1 MQWPAPVTGIA
12 MCQIAVAIEEQ
23 RESAYGYTWLSR
35 GGLRDGEFGAVSRPP
50 GHDVGFSTDFV
61 GSAPESR
68 RGTGS
73 RFSSARDPGCS
84 LTRGLNVK
92 LSVMRLPG
100 SLFSPQ

>member
-1 MQWPAPVTGIA
+1 MSP
-12 MCQIAVAIEEQ
+12 
-23 RESAYGYTWLSR
+23 YGYKQVYQSVF
-35 GGLRDGEFGAVSRPP
+35 RDGELGTESGRP
-50 GHDVGFSTDFV
+50 GRDVGLSTDFV

-68 RGTGS
+68 RSTS
-73 RFSSARDPGCS
+73 NRFSSARDPGCS